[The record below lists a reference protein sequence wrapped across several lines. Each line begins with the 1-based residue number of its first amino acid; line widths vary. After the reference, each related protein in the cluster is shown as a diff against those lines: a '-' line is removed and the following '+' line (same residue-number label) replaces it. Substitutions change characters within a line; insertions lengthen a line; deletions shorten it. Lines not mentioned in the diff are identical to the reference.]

1 MQVTERR
8 ISNAGNHKGFNNA
21 HARFN
26 NAQARFC
33 KFIFPTKFILDPKM
47 SINARIDIRLN
58 YMPTFLMETNYNTMP
73 KNIKRKT
80 FLERFKL
87 FDKNILSLVIGIK
100 SFLNIVSE

>member
-73 KNIKRKT
+73 KISREKH
-80 FLERFKL
+80 
-87 FDKNILSLVIGIK
+87 S
-100 SFLNIVSE
+100 